1 LILLIYFSAYQQVEN
16 YMLAPRVTSRTMAI
30 HPALAFGAAVAGASI
45 SGVVGAL
52 LALPAAAI
60 VQAVGS
66 SYVHR
71 HEVME
76 TELTMPASAAEGPP
90 SPPKQHLRSLLQRL
104 RGRGRS
110 SGD

>member
-1 LILLIYFSAYQQVEN
+1 VI
-16 YMLAPRVTSRTMAI
+16 
-30 HPALAFGAAVAGASI
+30 AGASI

-76 TELTMPASAAEGPP
+76 SELTMPDEAAKGPP
-90 SPPKQHLRSLLQRL
+90 RPPKQLVRSMLERM
-104 RGRGRS
+104 RGRDRS
-110 SGD
+110 SVE